1 MLVELLQQYSLVT
14 AFLLD
19 ILIGDPRR
27 FPHPVKLIGF
37 CARRL
42 ENYLRIIFPRRLKIA
57 GVILNLLIVIPT
69 FAVTYI
75 LIQATSAL
83 SPLLG
88 TLAEIALIFTTL
100 SVKSLIIAGRDVMR
114 PLKNGQTA
122 QAQLALQEIVSRD
135 ASDLDQNQIMKGVLE
150 TTAENSSD
158 GVIAPL
164 FFAAL
169 GGAPLAMA
177 YKAVNT
183 LDSLVGYRNEKYK
196 DFGWF
201 SARLDDIANFIPAR
215 ITGFLIFL
223 ASIIMLQHPLR
234 CARAIWC
241 DSQKG
246 PSPNAGVPICGLAG
260 ALDIQLGGPSRL
272 KDGSLNNIPYVGG
285 NRRELV
291 ISDFYRVVALVIL
304 LPILFLISYYL
315 MNNIAN

>member
-57 GVILNLLIVIPT
+57 GIILNLLIVIPT
-69 FAVTYI
+69 FTVTYF
-75 LIQATSAL
+75 LIQSATTL

-88 TLAEIALIFTTL
+88 TMAEITLIFTTL
-100 SVKSLIIAGRDVMR
+100 SVKSLIIVGRDVMR
-114 PLKNGQTA
+114 PLKIGQMA
-122 QAQLALQEIVSRD
+122 RARLALQEIVSRD
-135 ASDLDQNQIMKGVLE
+135 TSDLNQNQIIKGTLE

-158 GVIAPL
+158 GIIAPL

-169 GGAPLAMA
+169 GGAPLSMA
-177 YKAVNT
+177 YKAINT
-183 LDSLVGYRNEKYK
+183 LDSMVGYKTEKYK
-196 DFGWF
+196 DLGWF
-201 SARLDDIANFIPAR
+201 SARLDDVANFIPAR

-223 ASIIMLQHPLR
+223 ASIISFGHPLL
-234 CARAIWC
+234 CLRAMWR

-246 PSPNAGVPICGLAG
+246 PSPNAGVPICGFAG
-260 ALDIQLGGPSRL
+260 ALNIQLGGPSRS
-272 KDGSLNNIPYVGG
+272 KDGSLIEIPFVGG
-285 NRRELV
+285 ERQELKP
-291 ISDFYRVVALVIL
+291 SDFYRAVVIVTL
-304 LPILFLISYYL
+304 LPILFLIGYYL
-315 MNNIAN
+315 LKCGV

>member
-57 GVILNLLIVIPT
+57 GIILNLLIVIPT
-69 FAVTYI
+69 FTVTYF
-75 LIQATSAL
+75 LIQSATTL

-88 TLAEIALIFTTL
+88 TMAEITLIFTTL
-100 SVKSLIIAGRDVMR
+100 SVKSLIIVGRDVMR
-114 PLKNGQTA
+114 PLKIGQMA
-122 QAQLALQEIVSRD
+122 RARLALQEIVSRD
-135 ASDLDQNQIMKGVLE
+135 TSDLNQNQIIKGTLE

-158 GVIAPL
+158 GIIAPL

-169 GGAPLAMA
+169 GGAPLSMA
-177 YKAVNT
+177 YKAINT
-183 LDSLVGYRNEKYK
+183 LDSMVGYKTEKYK
-196 DFGWF
+196 NLGWF
-201 SARLDDIANFIPAR
+201 SARLDDVANFIQAR

-223 ASIIMLQHPLR
+223 ASIISFGHPLS
-234 CARAIWC
+234 CLRAMRR

-246 PSPNAGVPICGLAG
+246 PSPNAGVPICGFAG
-260 ALDIQLGGPSRL
+260 ALNIQLGGPSRS
-272 KDGSLNNIPYVGG
+272 KDGSLIEIPFVSGE
-285 NRRELV
+285 R
-291 ISDFYRVVALVIL
+291 
-304 LPILFLISYYL
+304 
-315 MNNIAN
+315 